1 MREAMFWTADGKGG
15 GVCGL
20 CRFHC
25 RIGAGKRGRCGVRE
39 NRDGVLYSLNY
50 GLAVANHV
58 DPIEKKPFFHVYPG
72 SKSYSIACMGCNFH
86 CLHCQNYS
94 ISQVD
99 SKRGEIVGV
108 PLSPQQVVN
117 EALATGCQSIA
128 YTYSEPT
135 MFFEYVYETAQLAR
149 TVGLANVFVSNGYIA
164 KQPLHLLAPLLDAAN
179 IDLKGFS
186 ADFYRKVCGADLDQV
201 LESLLCYRKLG
212 VWLELTTLLIPG
224 YNDDEEQLKRLAGFI
239 VENLG
244 SDTPWH
250 VTGFYPTYR
259 LIDVPPTPVETLLKV
274 QQLGFDAGLNYVYIG
289 NTHKDGG
296 ENTFCSSC
304 GQLTIE
310 RRGYDVVSRQ
320 IKSGHCLNCGSII
333 AGVGMEQL
341 G

>member
-1 MREAMFWTADGKGG
+1 M
-15 GVCGL
+15 
-20 CRFHC
+20 
-25 RIGAGKRGRCGVRE
+25 
-39 NRDGVLYSLNY
+39 YSLNY
-50 GLAVANHV
+50 GLAVANYV

-72 SKSYSIACMGCNFH
+72 TKSYSIAAMGCNFR

-99 SKRGEIVGV
+99 STVEVIAGV
-108 PLSPQQVVN
+108 PLSPQQVVD
-117 EALATGCQSIA
+117 EALVAGCQSIA

-135 MFFEYVYETAQLAR
+135 VFFEYVYETAQLAR
-149 TVGLANVFVSNGYIA
+149 AAGLANLFVSNGYIA
-164 KQPLHLLAPLLDAAN
+164 KEPLRLLAPLMDAAN

-186 ADFYRKVCGADLDQV
+186 ADFYRKVCGGDLEQV
-201 LESLLCYRKLG
+201 LESILCYREFG
-212 VWLELTTLLIPG
+212 IWLELTTLLIPD
-224 YNDDEEQLKRLAGFI
+224 YNDDEGELQALAAFI

-244 SDTPWH
+244 EDTPWH

-259 LIDVPPTPVETLLKV
+259 LTDVPPTPVETLLKA

-304 GQLTIE
+304 GQRVIV
-310 RRGYDVVSRQ
+310 RRGFDVVLNRAPN
-320 IKSGHCLNCGSII
+320 GHCLNCGTII

-341 G
+341 N

>member
-25 RIGAGKRGRCGVRE
+25 HIGKGKRGRCGVRE

-50 GLAVANHV
+50 GLAVANYV

-72 SKSYSIACMGCNFH
+72 TKSYSIAAMGCNFR

-99 SKRGEIVGV
+99 STVEVIAGV
-108 PLSPQQVVN
+108 PLSPQQVVD
-117 EALATGCQSIA
+117 EALAAGCQSIA

-135 MFFEYVYETAQLAR
+135 VFFEYVYETAQLAR
-149 TVGLANVFVSNGYIA
+149 AAGLANLFVSNGYIA
-164 KQPLHLLAPLLDAAN
+164 KEPLRLLAPLLDAAN

-186 ADFYRKVCGADLDQV
+186 ADFYRKVCGGDLEQV
-201 LESLLCYRKLG
+201 LESILCYREFG
-212 VWLELTTLLIPG
+212 VWLELTTLLIPDH
-224 YNDDEEQLKRLAGFI
+224 NDDEAELKALAAFI

-244 SDTPWH
+244 EDTPWH

-259 LIDVPPTPVETLLKV
+259 LTDVPPTPVETLLKA

-304 GQLTIE
+304 GQRVIV
-310 RRGYDVVSRQ
+310 RRGFDVVLNRAPN
-320 IKSGHCLNCGSII
+320 GHCLNCGTII

-341 G
+341 N